1 MKHPRTLLA
10 KMRRRCQNFSAREAV
25 HEACDVI
32 ASTFLIEVL
41 TFTNFK
47 PKNMFNVQLA
57 LISHLH
63 EHLAEN
69 IETEAYKQFGLI
81 SLELGVD
88 KN

>member
-1 MKHPRTLLA
+1 
-10 KMRRRCQNFSAREAV
+10 
-25 HEACDVI
+25 
-32 ASTFLIEVL
+32 
-41 TFTNFK
+41 
-47 PKNMFNVQLA
+47 MFNVQLA